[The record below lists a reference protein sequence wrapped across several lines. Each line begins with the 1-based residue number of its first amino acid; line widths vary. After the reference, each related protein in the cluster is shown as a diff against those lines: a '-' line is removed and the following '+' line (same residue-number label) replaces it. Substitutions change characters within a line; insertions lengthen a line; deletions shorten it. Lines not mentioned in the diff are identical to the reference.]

1 MGFDCEPGHAA
12 RIVRRTGGDYLCAVA
27 PVAAAPVSG
36 ARRVGEMRTA
46 SLLLGVVC
54 AMRLFVSAQAAPQEN
69 ADTTIR
75 ALEHAWFEGESRS
88 DNRALDQI
96 FDNGLVYIENG
107 KSFTKGEYLAQI
119 RSAGPHPEQV
129 VMETMSVRMF
139 GRAAIVVGSYREKS
153 GNDGKTQVRRW
164 RFVDTW
170 VNKKGRWLLVAA
182 AAAPLSR

>member
-1 MGFDCEPGHAA
+1 MGKIFLPLLRFPLVGLAERGA
-12 RIVRRTGGDYLCAVA
+12 GG
-27 PVAAAPVSG
+27 
-36 ARRVGEMRTA
+36 MRTA

-54 AMRLFVSAQAAPQEN
+54 AMRLFASAQAAPQEN
-69 ADTTIR
+69 VDTTIR
-75 ALEHAWFEGESRS
+75 ALEHAWFEGEARS

-107 KSFTKGEYLAQI
+107 RSLTKGEYLAEI
-119 RSAGPHPEQV
+119 RTAGPHPEQIA
-129 VMETMSVRMF
+129 METMSVQIF

-153 GNDGKTQVRRW
+153 DGKAQARRW

-170 VNKKGRWLLVAA
+170 VKKNGSWMLVAA